1 MAEKCDWDA
10 VEIEYIKGVRSN
22 RNIGEQFGV
31 SEAAIRKKAKQLGWA
46 KDLSAK
52 IRAAAE
58 EKVRKAAFESSA
70 QGKQCERD
78 LVDNEANLLA
88 ALTVSHR
95 KDLRKARSITS
106 SHFEEL
112 ELCVDMPL
120 KEKAT
125 IGKMLTE
132 SLKTQVTLEREV
144 FGIVD
149 TPDFA
154 GNQTVTK
161 IELVA
166 LR

>member
-22 RNIGEQFGV
+22 QSIADQFGV
-31 SEAAIRKKAKQLGWA
+31 SEGAIRKKAKQLGWT

-52 IRAAAE
+52 IRLKAE
-58 EKVRKAAFESSA
+58 EKVRKSEYEKSTAGRTS
-70 QGKQCERD
+70 ERD
-78 LVDNEANLLA
+78 LVDNEANVLA
-88 ALTVSHR
+88 LLTVSHR
-95 KDLRKARSITS
+95 KDLRKARSITA

-149 TPDFA
+149 VPDFS
-154 GNQTVTK
+154 GNQSITK